1 MKKYKMIITDYED
14 VDVRKLYEVVDSNN
28 EGWILSEGQ
37 SFEFSKSKKMIRI
50 IDNGIVVK
58 SFRSKCCVFL
68 ESEEEEK

>member
-1 MKKYKMIITDYED
+1 MKEYKMIITNYED

-28 EGWILSEGQ
+28 QGWILSEGQ

-58 SFRSKCCVFL
+58 SFRSKCCVYF
-68 ESEEEEK
+68 ESY